1 LNSELLEEVTEIA
14 ASVAKQIH
22 PRYAV
27 YFEPQDLKQELLLWS
42 LNHEHKIVE
51 WLNPDQEVWERKAGI
66 RQLAKSFQREAD
78 KICRAAKARK
88 TGYEIHDEY
97 FYSRGVLEELLTN
110 LDEIEAQ
117 QTGMQV
123 RVSGGGSD
131 PAAGN
136 NIAASVADV
145 RKALDQLDPMDR
157 LMVEMKYQEQLTYK
171 QISETVDLSDSTV
184 HRRVSG
190 ALNRMVKFLGG
201 DNPYTG
207 SNYRKTI
214 SNAQAQAMTE

>member
-1 LNSELLEEVTEIA
+1 MNSELLEEVTEIA

-27 YFEPQDLKQELLLWS
+27 YFEAQDLKQELLLWS
-42 LNHEHKIVE
+42 LKHEPKITE
-51 WLNPDQEVWERKAGI
+51 WLDPDQEVWDRKAGI
-66 RQLAKSFQREAD
+66 RQLAKSMQREAD
-78 KICRAAKARK
+78 KICRSAKAK
-88 TGYEIHDEY
+88 KSGYETHDEY
-97 FYSRGVLEELLTN
+97 FYNRGILEELITN

-117 QTGMQV
+117 QTGMQI

-136 NIAASVADV
+136 NVAASVADV
-145 RKALDQLDPMDR
+145 RKALDALDPLDR

-171 QISETVDLSDSTV
+171 QISETVELSDSTV

-190 ALNRMVKFLGG
+190 ALNRMVKILGG
-201 DNPYTG
+201 ESPYNG
-207 SNYRKTI
+207 GRKAI
-214 SNAQAQAMTE
+214 SNAQAQYITE

>member
-27 YFEPQDLKQELLLWS
+27 YFEAQDLKQELLLWS
-42 LNHEHKIVE
+42 LKHEHKITE
-51 WLNPDQEVWERKAGI
+51 WLNPDQEAWDRKAGI

-78 KICRAAKARK
+78 KICRSAKAKK

-136 NIAASVADV
+136 NVAASVADV

-207 SNYRKTI
+207 SSYRKTI

>member
-1 LNSELLEEVTEIA
+1 MNSELLEEVTEIA

-27 YFEPQDLKQELLLWS
+27 YFEAQDLKQELLLWS
-42 LNHEHKIVE
+42 LKHEHKIAD
-51 WLNPDQEVWERKAGI
+51 WLDSSQEVWERKAGI
-66 RQLAKSFQREAD
+66 RQLAKSMQREAD
-78 KICRAAKARK
+78 KICRSAKAK
-88 TGYEIHDEY
+88 KSGYETHDEY
-97 FYSRGVLEELLTN
+97 FYNRGILEELIAN

-136 NIAASVADV
+136 NVAASVADV
-145 RKALDQLDPMDR
+145 RKALDALAPMDR

-190 ALNRMVKFLGG
+190 ALNRMVRLLGG
-201 DNPYTG
+201 ESPYNG
-207 SNYRKTI
+207 GRKAI
-214 SNAQAQAMTE
+214 SNAQAQYITE